1 MTYKITEEDNISTI
15 FLDGEIDMDK
25 TDEVKG
31 AIFPVIDSGKNV
43 ALNLSNVQYM
53 DSSGI
58 SVLIESHQK
67 ATELGVTQFLP
78 VIFDRTIVRK
88 INKERLEKIEAIQS
102 INDCLTRYCR
112 ALDWIDEDLLRSC
125 FIEDGFIDY
134 GFYAGDAKGFIPA
147 VMEVEKGGH
156 SWHLISNVAIE
167 INGDKAEVESYGL
180 TSGGE
185 ITEAGIQDVNVYCGR
200 YHDEFSKTPEGWK
213 VSRRLYILDDNFSVK
228 SEGIRGD
235 LGGLF
240 LGFNLRADNE
250 KYRKLDK

>member
-1 MTYKITEEDNISTI
+1 MSNI
-15 FLDGEIDMDK
+15 E
-25 TDEVKG
+25 
-31 AIFPVIDSGKNV
+31 
-43 ALNLSNVQYM
+43 
-53 DSSGI
+53 
-58 SVLIESHQK
+58 
-67 ATELGVTQFLP
+67 
-78 VIFDRTIVRK
+78 
-88 INKERLEKIEAIQS
+88 ERLEKIEAIQS

-112 ALDWIDEDLLRSC
+112 ALDWMDEDLLRSC

-156 SWHLISNVAIE
+156 SWHLSSNVAIE

>member
-1 MTYKITEEDNISTI
+1 MSNI
-15 FLDGEIDMDK
+15 E
-25 TDEVKG
+25 
-31 AIFPVIDSGKNV
+31 
-43 ALNLSNVQYM
+43 
-53 DSSGI
+53 
-58 SVLIESHQK
+58 
-67 ATELGVTQFLP
+67 
-78 VIFDRTIVRK
+78 
-88 INKERLEKIEAIQS
+88 ERLEKIEAIQS

-112 ALDWIDEDLLRSC
+112 ALDWMDEDLLRSC

-147 VMEVEKGGH
+147 VME
-156 SWHLISNVAIE
+156 
-167 INGDKAEVESYGL
+167 
-180 TSGGE
+180 
-185 ITEAGIQDVNVYCGR
+185 DVNVYCGR